1 MKRSHLIVIIV
12 VLIISVASGYWI
24 TQTERYKNYRQMQ
37 LLDTVVYN
45 TLHPNGYTIKL
56 TSNYDILGY
65 QMNLEGEGIYSTTLY
80 MNYLMK
86 LNGTGVSPMTV
97 ELNQYIDNNIQYMN
111 INQGQWFKE
120 PFQDQL
126 TILDQLSKKFK
137 QSKFHASGD
146 YVEIIDDNERIQ
158 KITFTLPFLESDYLT
173 QQLIK
178 NITNISNEINFEKI
192 EPVTYTVTINK
203 QEKQIITIEI
213 DYTTGI
219 QQLINV
225 YFPTAAT
232 NLHFNTTIELINI
245 DQHLELP
252 EEVKTK
258 AVNISDLK

>member
-1 MKRSHLIVIIV
+1 MKRNHLITTIV
-12 VLIISVASGYWI
+12 VLIIFVASGYWI

-37 LLDTVVYN
+37 FLDTVVYN
-45 TLHPNGYTIKL
+45 TLHPNAYTIKL

-65 QMNLEGEGIYSTTLY
+65 QMNLEGEGTYSTTLY

-86 LNGTGVSPMTV
+86 LSGTGVSPMTV
-97 ELNQYIDNNIQYMN
+97 ELNQYIDNNTQYMN
-111 INQGQWFKE
+111 LNRGQWFKE
-120 PFQDQL
+120 PFVDQL
-126 TILDQLSKKFK
+126 TILDQLPKKFE
-137 QSKFHASGD
+137 QSKFHASDD
-146 YVEIIDDNERIQ
+146 YIEIIDDNEQTQ

-203 QEKQIITIEI
+203 KEKQITTIEI

-219 QQLINV
+219 QQLINL
-225 YFPTAAT
+225 YFPTTT
-232 NLHFNTTIELINI
+232 NSHFNTTIHLHNS

-258 AVNISDLK
+258 SVNISDLK